1 MSFRLEIRK
10 KIFIMRVADAGIVCL
25 EMLQF
30 RSLVN
35 LKTIDY
41 WKAQHL

>member
-1 MSFRLEIRK
+1 MRFRFEIRK
-10 KIFIMRVADAGIVCL
+10 KIFIMRVVDAARVCL

-30 RSLVN
+30 RSFVN

-41 WKAQHL
+41 